1 MNDPGRFHRTVL
13 PSGLTVIGE
22 EMDSVR
28 SLAIGVWLRVGA
40 RHESP
45 AEGGM
50 SHFLEHMVFKG
61 SRRRDAY
68 QIALSLESVG
78 GHLDAFTGRES
89 TCFYARALEE
99 HLELAVDVLADVAL
113 SPRLN
118 PEDVAKEKQV
128 VAEEIHNY
136 EDTPDD
142 CVHDLFADVVWNG
155 HPLGNRILGSEASV
169 MSFTPEQV
177 DAYHRRH
184 YTAGNLIVAIAGRFD
199 WERVVDLV
207 ARHFAPAPAG
217 SRVSPLAPPAED
229 GGAVVNGGREV
240 VHHVR
245 DLAQQYLCIGAP
257 GLRQEDPERYALVL
271 LSTVL
276 GGGMSSRLFQ
286 RVREQ
291 EGLAYSVYTYSDSYE
306 DAGIFCAAMSVH
318 PSQGRKA
325 VRLTLSEFDR
335 VVLDGITPDELLS
348 AKAQLKGNLLLGLE
362 STSNR
367 MHRIARSILYSGR
380 FLPVDE
386 LVRTIDG
393 VTAEHVR
400 SMAARVLDRGR
411 LTLVALGANAHGEFS
426 EADLNHR
433 EVA

>member
-1 MNDPGRFHRTVL
+1 MNDPGRFHKTVL

-22 EMDSVR
+22 EMDSVH
-28 SLAIGVWLRVGA
+28 SLAIGVWLKVGA
-40 RHESP
+40 RHETP

-89 TCFYARALEE
+89 TCFYARALDE
-99 HLELAVDVLADVAL
+99 HLDLAVDVLADVAL
-113 SPRLN
+113 APRLD
-118 PEDVAKEKQV
+118 PADVAKEKQV
-128 VAEEIHNY
+128 VTEEIHNY
-136 EDTPDD
+136 DDTPDD

-155 HPLGNRILGSEASV
+155 HPLGNRILGSEETVS
-169 MSFTPEQV
+169 SFTRDQV
-177 DAYHRRH
+177 EAYHRRH
-184 YTAGNLIVAIAGRFD
+184 YTAGNLVVAVAGRFE
-199 WERVVDLV
+199 WPRVVDLV
-207 ARHFAPAPAG
+207 ARHFEGAPSGPALG
-217 SRVSPLAPPAED
+217 DVPKAEKD
-229 GGAVVNGGREV
+229 GGRDV

-271 LSTVL
+271 PSTVL

-325 VRLTLSEFDR
+325 VRLTLEEFDR
-335 VVLDGITPDELLS
+335 IVNDGISPDELAS
-348 AKAQLKGNLLLGLE
+348 AKAQLKGSLLLGLE

-380 FLPVDE
+380 FLAVDE
-386 LVRTIDG
+386 LVQMIDRI
-393 VTAEHVR
+393 TAADVR
-400 SMAARVLDRGR
+400 AMAARVLDRDR
-411 LTLVALGANAHGEFS
+411 LSLVALGANAHGAFS
-426 EADLNHR
+426 AADLNHR

>member
-1 MNDPGRFHRTVL
+1 MSDPGRFHRTVL

-28 SLAIGVWLRVGA
+28 SLAIGVWLKVGA
-40 RHESP
+40 RHETA

-89 TCFYARALEE
+89 TCFYARALDE
-99 HLELAVDVLADVAL
+99 HLDLAVDVLADVAL
-113 SPRLN
+113 APRLD
-118 PEDVAKEKQV
+118 PADVAKEKQV

-155 HPLGNRILGSEASV
+155 HPLGNRILGTEATV
-169 MSFTPEQV
+169 TSFTPEQLR
-177 DAYHRRH
+177 AYHRRH
-184 YTAGNLIVAIAGRFD
+184 YTAGNLIVAIAGRFE
-199 WERVVDLV
+199 WPRVVDLV
-207 ARHFAPAPAG
+207 ARHFDAAPAG
-217 SRVSPLAPPAED
+217 LSSVTATMP
-229 GGAVVNGGREV
+229 GKNGGREV

-257 GLRQEDPERYALVL
+257 GVRQEDPDRYALVL

-325 VRLTLSEFDR
+325 VRLTLEEFDR
-335 VVLDGITPDELLS
+335 IVRDGISPEELQS
-348 AKAQLKGNLLLGLE
+348 AKAQLKGNVLLGLE

-367 MHRIARSILYSGR
+367 MHRIARSIIYSGR

-393 VTAEHVR
+393 IAAEDVR
-400 SMAARVLDRGR
+400 DMAARMLDRDR
-411 LTLVALGANAHGEFS
+411 LSLVALGANEHGAFS
-426 EADLNHR
+426 ATDLDGR